1 VKKNLEIEYDC
12 IQAREYL
19 EKLIKRKAFIELKEV
34 RKARSN
40 QANRYLHA
48 IIAEWA
54 EWAMQAGYQLEE
66 MKYAIKAALGYTYSK
81 NGVTMY
87 KQTSKMDTGELS
99 IFTDKLR
106 KLAADQGVDL
116 MSPEAFNQGGWK
128 ESEKRK
134 EEHKRHL

>member
-54 EWAMQAGYQLEE
+54 GYQLEE

-99 IFTDKLR
+99 IFTEKLL
-106 KLAADQGVDL
+106 KLAQDSGVDL
-116 MSPEAFNQGGWK
+116 MSPEAFNQGGWR
-128 ESEKRK
+128 EAEKRK